1 MFFCQGLEM
10 LALAHSLLRS
20 IFKLLIQLLNL
31 ALMVH
36 QLSTQ
41 EAFDL
46 LITALLELQTQMV
59 VRLIVALRNDPKKSL
74 T

>member
-1 MFFCQGLEM
+1 MFLCQSLEL
-10 LALAHSLLRS
+10 LALAHSLFRS

-36 QLSTQ
+36 QLRTQ

-46 LITALLELQTQMV
+46 FITTLLELQTQMV
-59 VRLIVALRNDPKKSL
+59 VRLIVALRDDPEKSL